1 MNDHEHRYF
10 IFKTYDSYVLV
21 STEWADIGG
30 ISQTRDDLYEKVEYA
45 VLGCNCG
52 SVIKMKVKEQ

>member
-10 IFKTYDSYVLV
+10 IFKTYDSYEPVV
-21 STEWADIGG
+21 DI
-30 ISQTRDDLYEKVEYA
+30 DLEATGKQGKFYQKIEYA

-52 SVIKMKVKEQ
+52 SVIKMKVKE

>member
-10 IFKTYDSYVLV
+10 IFKTYDSYIPYGKDLI
-21 STEWADIGG
+21 DILPDV
-30 ISQTRDDLYEKVEYA
+30 QLYEKVEHA
-45 VLGCNCG
+45 VLGCNCV